1 MLAIVGAGI
10 ALVVA
15 FLLIQNLRQYHDFV
29 EKDFLERSDSTETT
43 YLGYQGN
50 LLKYSRD
57 GVFYTSYDGE
67 LIWSHTYEMS
77 NPKMDVCD
85 NFILIYDEKG
95 TRAAILTNTG
105 FQKSIKTSLP
115 IVDAN
120 ISGQGT
126 IAVLMQ
132 EEDTGYVQLYDKEG
146 TTLVSGELHMENN
159 GYPMAMDLSPNGER
173 MVVSQLD
180 LNSGDVKTTIAFYD
194 FGKEGKDKIDNLIA
208 NYSFSNQIFPQVEF
222 LENGNAVAFGDS
234 EMVLFGGGSKVDI
247 SKEIFV
253 EGEIKSIFTKD
264 THFGAICNT
273 TDEDGTYYNQLSIY
287 SENGWKRCER
297 KLKDSYSKVEMLD
310 NNEICLIDGKNVAI
324 YSLLGIKKF
333 SYHFDTGIYKVIS
346 GDAFK
351 RYYFITDHK
360 ISNMRLK

>member
-1 MLAIVGAGI
+1 M
-10 ALVVA
+10 
-15 FLLIQNLRQYHDFV
+15 
-29 EKDFLERSDSTETT
+29 
-43 YLGYQGN
+43 
-50 LLKYSRD
+50 
-57 GVFYTSYDGE
+57 
-67 LIWSHTYEMS
+67 
-77 NPKMDVCD
+77 
-85 NFILIYDEKG
+85 
-95 TRAAILTNTG
+95 
-105 FQKSIKTSLP
+105 
-115 IVDAN
+115 
-120 ISGQGT
+120 
-126 IAVLMQ
+126 
-132 EEDTGYVQLYDKEG
+132 
-146 TTLVSGELHMENN
+146 
-159 GYPMAMDLSPNGER
+159 
-173 MVVSQLD
+173 
-180 LNSGDVKTTIAFYD
+180 
-194 FGKEGKDKIDNLIA
+194 
-208 NYSFSNQIFPQVEF
+208 
-222 LENGNAVAFGDS
+222 
-234 EMVLFGGGSKVDI
+234 DI